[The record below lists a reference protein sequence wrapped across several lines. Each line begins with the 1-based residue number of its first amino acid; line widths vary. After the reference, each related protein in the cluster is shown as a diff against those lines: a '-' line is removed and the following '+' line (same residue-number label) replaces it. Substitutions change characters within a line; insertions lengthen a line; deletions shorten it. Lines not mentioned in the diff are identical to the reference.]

1 MEDYAKPDEKD
12 LDEMKKKKARKRK
25 KRFERVLNKNETI
38 HKKIQLWANVYEN
51 EYALRLALSS
61 ADDDDI
67 SEDIFIAR
75 TDPKARYTHIVAESD
90 YLEDFKEGW
99 EYTLR
104 HFVEQYREALQQH
117 PKEEYQTR
125 SKSITYDTLYAPPTP
140 LSSSTK
146 NSTVEEEKI
155 QDKRNQIR
163 AKKAK
168 KAKKA
173 KTRYPIKL
181 VSYLKCHYCKLDFH
195 DVIERKEHELE
206 WHV

>member
-12 LDEMKKKKARKRK
+12 LDEMKKKKVNKRK
-25 KRFERVLNKNETI
+25 KRFENVINKKESI

-61 ADDDDI
+61 SDDNDN

-125 SKSITYDTLYAPPTP
+125 SKSITYDTIYPPPTP

-146 NSTVEEEKI
+146 NSTVEEEEI

-163 AKKAK
+163 AK

>member
-1 MEDYAKPDEKD
+1 LEDYAKPDEKD
-12 LDEMKKKKARKRK
+12 LHEMKNKKVKKRK

-61 ADDDDI
+61 ADDNDI

-125 SKSITYDTLYAPPTP
+125 SKSITYDTIYPPPTP

-168 KAKKA
+168 
-173 KTRYPIKL
+173 TRSPIKL